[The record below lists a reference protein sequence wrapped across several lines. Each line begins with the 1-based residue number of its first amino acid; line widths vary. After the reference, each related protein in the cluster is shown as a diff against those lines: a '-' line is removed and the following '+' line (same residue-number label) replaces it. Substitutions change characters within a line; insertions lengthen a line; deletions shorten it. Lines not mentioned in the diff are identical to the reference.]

1 MFIMARCLL
10 ILMIMTTPCFAQGLG
25 NMNTFGGMG
34 SPQSSFQSYGNW
46 PPLYGN
52 YSQNFG
58 NNPNVFESYRPQV
71 SDYLI
76 RDPRDLNRYDDLMQ
90 GQSSNFPMRR
100 YNKFNQF
107 DSSIPPY

>member
-1 MFIMARCLL
+1 MVRCLL
-10 ILMIMTTPCFAQGLG
+10 ILMIMTAPSFAQDLG
-25 NMNTFGGMG
+25 NLNTFGGMN
-34 SPQSSFQSYGNW
+34 SPQNSFQSYGNW
-46 PPLYGN
+46 PPLYGK

-76 RDPRDLNRYDDLMQ
+76 QDPRSFNHPYNNLTQDQN
-90 GQSSNFPMRR
+90 STFPLRR

-107 DSSIPPY
+107 DPTIPPY